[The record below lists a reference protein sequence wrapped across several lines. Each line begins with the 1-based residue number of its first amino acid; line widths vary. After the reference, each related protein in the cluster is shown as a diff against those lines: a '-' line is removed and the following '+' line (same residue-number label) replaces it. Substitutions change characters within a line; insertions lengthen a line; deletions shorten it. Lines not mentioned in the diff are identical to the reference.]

1 MSNPKDTHMVTL
13 FHKGKPVKM
22 WPVDARYALS
32 LGGEYSTHPT
42 KVEEVAPVQPQ
53 VTESPAMLQGV
64 IEDPD
69 AVTMDQLRDALCA
82 AGESFRGNASKADL
96 ITQWNALASTNA

>member
-1 MSNPKDTHMVTL
+1 MSNPKDIHMVTL

-42 KVEEVAPVQPQ
+42 KVEEAAPAQPEVAE
-53 VTESPAMLQGV
+53 TPATLQGV
-64 IEDPD
+64 VEDPD
-69 AVTMDQLRDALCA
+69 AVTMEQLREALRA

-96 ITQWNALASTNA
+96 ISQWNTLAEASA